1 MKLMNLT
8 IGRDYFMNIVREDLR
23 NIAII
28 AHVDHGK
35 TTLVDSM
42 LKQSGVFRENQV
54 VEDRIMDSNEI
65 ERERGITILSKNT
78 AIHYNGTKIN
88 IIDTP
93 GHADFGGEVE
103 RVLKMVD
110 GVVLLVDAFEGPM
123 PQTKFVLKK
132 SFELNLPAIVCI
144 NKIDREE
151 ARPNEVIDEVLELFI
166 ELGAGE
172 EYLDSPFV
180 FASAREG
187 YATID
192 INTKK
197 DDMEDLFKTIIKY
210 IPTPEGDVDEPLQVL
225 ISTIDYNDY
234 VGRIGIGKIE
244 RGKIK
249 TNQDAVIVNEGRPE
263 EIKPVKITKIYEF
276 EGLNRVEI
284 EESSVGS
291 IIAVT
296 GVEGIHIGDTICD
309 TDHPKP
315 LPFVK
320 ISDPTISMNFIV
332 NNSPFAGKEGKY
344 LTSRQIRN
352 RLFKELQTDV
362 SLRVEETDST
372 DAFKVSGRGELHLSV
387 LIENMRREGYEF
399 QVSKPEVLFK
409 YENDKRFEPMERV
422 TIDVS
427 ESYIGSVIEK
437 LGRRKG
443 ELVSMTEATGGY
455 SRLIFSIPARGL
467 IGYRG
472 EFMTDTKGEGI
483 LNSVFDGYA
492 PYKGDIPKRNEG
504 SIIAFETGEATAYGL
519 YSAQDRGTLFITPG
533 TQVYEGMVVGSS
545 PKNLDIEVNVCRK
558 KHQTN
563 IRASGSDEA
572 LRLSPPRN
580 LSLEEALEFIDY
592 DELIEI
598 TPTDFRIRK
607 RILDTSKRYKSKK
620 SK

>member
-1 MKLMNLT
+1 MK
-8 IGRDYFMNIVREDLR
+8 IAREDLR

-42 LKQSGVFRENQV
+42 LKQSGIFRDNQKV
-54 VEDRIMDSNEI
+54 QDRVMDSDDI

-78 AIHYNGTKIN
+78 AIHYNKTKIN
-88 IIDTP
+88 IVDTP

-123 PQTKFVLKK
+123 PQTKFVLKQA
-132 SFELNLPAIVCI
+132 FELDLPAIVCI
-144 NKIDREE
+144 NKIDRPG
-151 ARPNEVIDEVLELFI
+151 ARPEEVIDEVLDLFI

-172 EYLDSPFV
+172 EYLDSPFI

-187 YATID
+187 YASQDPD
-192 INTKK
+192 IERDN
-197 DDMEDLFKTIIKY
+197 MEDLFETIIDY
-210 IPTPEGDVDEPLQVL
+210 IPAPQGDIEGPLQVL

-234 VGRIGIGKIE
+234 VGRIGIGRIE

-249 TNQDAVIVNEGRPE
+249 INQEAIIVNQERRDE
-263 EIKPVKITKIYEF
+263 EEPVKITKIYEF
-276 EGLNRVEI
+276 QGLDRIEVE
-284 EESSVGS
+284 EAAVGS

-296 GVEGIHIGDTICD
+296 GVEGIHIGDTICHP
-309 TDHPKP
+309 DHPDP
-315 LPFVK
+315 LAFVK
-320 ISDPTISMNFIV
+320 ISEPTISMNFMV
-332 NNSPFAGKEGKY
+332 NNSPFAGREGEY

-352 RLFKELQTDV
+352 RLLKELQTDV

-372 DAFKVSGRGELHLSV
+372 DVFKVSGRGELHLSV

-409 YENDKRFEPMERV
+409 YEGDKRFEPMERV

-427 ESYIGSVIEK
+427 QDYVGAVIEK

-443 ELVSMTEATGGY
+443 ELVNMVESSGGY
-455 SRLIFSIPARGL
+455 ARLEFSIPARGL

-472 EFMTDTKGEGI
+472 EFMTDTKGQGVF
-483 LNSVFDGYA
+483 NSVFDGYA
-492 PYKGDIPKRNEG
+492 PYKGDIAKRNEG
-504 SIIAFETGEATAYGL
+504 SITAFETGEATSYGL
-519 YSAQDRGTLFITPG
+519 YGAQDRGILFIGPG
-533 TQVYEGMVVGSS
+533 TQVYEGMVVGVS
-545 PKNLDIEVNVCRK
+545 PKSLDIEINVCRRK
-558 KHQTN
+558 QQTN
-563 IRASGSDEA
+563 IRASGADEA
-572 LRLSPPRN
+572 LRLSPPKV
-580 LSLEEALEFIDY
+580 LSLEEALEFIDH

-598 TPTDFRIRK
+598 TPKDFRIRK
-607 RILDTSKRYKSKK
+607 RILKTGQRLKARK
-620 SK
+620 